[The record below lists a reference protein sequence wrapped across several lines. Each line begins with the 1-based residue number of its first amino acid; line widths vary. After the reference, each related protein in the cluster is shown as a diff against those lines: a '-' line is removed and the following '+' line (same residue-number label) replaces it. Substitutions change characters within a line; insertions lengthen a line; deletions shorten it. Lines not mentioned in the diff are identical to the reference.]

1 MNQSFEFS
9 LRQLAAVMLKK
20 YVENHWS
27 EEDADLGTKLF
38 TTDAAKKSIKNI
50 LPNGLYDPNSKIRTA
65 VAYTISTIASHDWP
79 HNWAELFD
87 IIVKCL
93 GGNEDSVHGAMVSFL
108 FKDNLRNP
116 SFNFKLSASSH

>member
-38 TTDAAKKSIKNI
+38 ATESAKKSIKNI
-50 LPNGLYDPNSKIRTA
+50 LPNGLYDPNSKVLT
-65 VAYTISTIASHDWP
+65 V
-79 HNWAELFD
+79 
-87 IIVKCL
+87 
-93 GGNEDSVHGAMVSFL
+93 FL
-108 FKDNLRNP
+108 IGFLI
-116 SFNFKLSASSH
+116 FLLAF

>member
-27 EEDADLGTKLF
+27 EEDADIETKLF

-50 LPNGLYDPNSKIRTA
+50 LPNGLYDPNSKVTREFFYLTGF
-65 VAYTISTIASHDWP
+65 Y
-79 HNWAELFD
+79 
-87 IIVKCL
+87 
-93 GGNEDSVHGAMVSFL
+93 DS
-108 FKDNLRNP
+108 
-116 SFNFKLSASSH
+116 